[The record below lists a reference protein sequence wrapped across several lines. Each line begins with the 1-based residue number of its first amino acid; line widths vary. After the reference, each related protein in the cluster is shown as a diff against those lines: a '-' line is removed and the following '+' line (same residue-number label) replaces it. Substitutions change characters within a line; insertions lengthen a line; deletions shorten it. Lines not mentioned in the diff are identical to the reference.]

1 MQRVVR
7 KGDAEISET
16 NAGILEGSLPVR
28 KTSTSKPPA
37 PGTRMIESDS

>member
-16 NAGILEGSLPVR
+16 NAGILAGSPPVG
-28 KTSTSKPPA
+28 KTFTSKPHAPA
-37 PGTRMIESDS
+37 TRMIESDS